1 MAGYSLLTGV
11 RILEVAQLAPSSV
24 GGHLADLGADVIK
37 VESGHGEGVR
47 HTGPRAVGTPDGPGF
62 LHLRWNRGK
71 RSVALDLRSDAGK
84 ADFLRLA
91 ATADAVV
98 EGTRHGYLDR
108 LGLGWDALREVRP
121 ATVLCEVSGTGGD
134 GPYRDLA
141 TGGMWFDAYAGL
153 RTVDTDRPSPPGVMG
168 GSAETP
174 QAMYAVG
181 AYGAMA
187 VVAAVLRARETGQ
200 GARLQVSSADV
211 ATAWMPDKIDAAL
224 NADRTHARPGYTPDA
239 RLPGWPLLDAYAT
252 KDGCALVLG
261 SYQPKF
267 WNNFC
272 AAVDRADLLDRAG
285 EELWRELDAL
295 FRTRTKREWIDLF
308 LAHDVAGGP
317 VNTVD
322 ELLDDPHFAA
332 RDTTYAVDGRYGPLR
347 LAASPVRVVGERFAP
362 DLAPDLGEHTDHV
375 LQDLA

>member
-1 MAGYSLLTGV
+1 V

-37 VESGHGEGVR
+37 VESGPGEGVR
-47 HTGPRAVGTPDGPGF
+47 HTGARAVGGPDGPGF

-71 RSVALDLRSDAGK
+71 RSVALDLRSAGGRE
-84 ADFLRLA
+84 DFLRLA

-108 LGLGWDALREVRP
+108 LDLGWDALRRVRP

-187 VVAAVLRARETGQ
+187 VVAAVLRARETGR

-211 ATAWMPDKIDAAL
+211 ATAWMPDRIDAAL
-224 NADRTHARPGYTPDA
+224 NAARTWARPGWTADG
-239 RLPGWPLLDAYAT
+239 RLPEWPLLDAYAT
-252 KDGCALVLG
+252 QDGGAVVFG
-261 SYQPKF
+261 SYAPKF
-267 WNNFC
+267 WNAFC
-272 AAVDRADLLDRAG
+272 AAVDRPDLLDVEG

-295 FRTRTKREWIDLF
+295 FRTRTKREWTELF
-308 LAHDVAGGP
+308 LANDIAGGP
-317 VNTVD
+317 VNTVE
-322 ELLDDPHFAA
+322 ELLDDPHFAT
-332 RDTTYAVDGRYGPLR
+332 RDTTYDVDGRYGPLR
-347 LAASPVRVVGERFAP
+347 LAASPVRVVGECFAP
-362 DLAPDLGEHTDHV
+362 ELAPELGQDTEDV
-375 LQDLA
+375 LEEIR